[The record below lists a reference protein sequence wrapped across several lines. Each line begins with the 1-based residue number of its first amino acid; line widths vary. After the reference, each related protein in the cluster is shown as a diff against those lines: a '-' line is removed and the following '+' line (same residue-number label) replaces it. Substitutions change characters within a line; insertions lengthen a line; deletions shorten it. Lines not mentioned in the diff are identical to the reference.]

1 MVCVTNGGRH
11 VDHSF
16 EQLRL
21 LHVRHRRVASF
32 ELSTRESVA
41 GTQERDLWGC
51 RHEGSHAS
59 TWHTGGEFSGIPE
72 HGDLLGLPAGAAT
85 GCHRPGRDPASFLVY
100 HARVRCFV
108 ALDLPSPVCNYLAGL
123 AGQFQKKGDVKWVPA
138 DQLHVTLVFAGDVG
152 DATVDA
158 LREVVRTIAVPPL
171 SLSLQGLGHFPPRG
185 EPRVVWAALGGD
197 VAALTALQAE
207 LAEHAERLEI
217 PREKRGFVP
226 HVTLGRVRSAF
237 GALALIDQLKT
248 VGASLEQKPFAPTGL
263 VLYRS
268 ELRPGGPIHTPLLRR
283 PSPRP

>member
-1 MVCVTNGGRH
+1 M
-11 VDHSF
+11 
-16 EQLRL
+16 
-21 LHVRHRRVASF
+21 
-32 ELSTRESVA
+32 
-41 GTQERDLWGC
+41 
-51 RHEGSHAS
+51 
-59 TWHTGGEFSGIPE
+59 
-72 HGDLLGLPAGAAT
+72 
-85 GCHRPGRDPASFLVY
+85 VY

-108 ALDLPSPVCNYLAGL
+108 ALDLPAPVCTDLAGL

-197 VAALTALQAE
+197 IEALNTLQAQ
-207 LAEHAERLEI
+207 LAQQAERLGL

-237 GALALIDQLKT
+237 GALALIDQLKS
-248 VGASLEQKPFAPTGL
+248 VGQTLEKKPFHPTGL

-268 ELRPGGPIHTPLLRR
+268 ELRPSGPIHTPLLRH
-283 PSPRP
+283 PSPQP